1 MPSSRPCNDWETEG
15 TLVHHSDRG
24 SQYVSI
30 RYTERLAAAGI
41 AASVGSRGD
50 AYDNAFAESVI
61 GLFKTEVIRHAGPW
75 RSLDD
80 VEYATLE
87 WVAWFNTCRL
97 MEPLGYVP
105 PAEYENQSDRLVT
118 APASAGALN

>member
-1 MPSSRPCNDWETEG
+1 M
-15 TLVHHSDRG
+15 
-24 SQYVSI
+24 
-30 RYTERLAAAGI
+30 
-41 AASVGSRGD
+41 
-50 AYDNAFAESVI
+50 I

-97 MEPLGYVP
+97 LEPLGYLP
-105 PAEYENQSDRLVT
+105 PADAVCATRWA
-118 APASAGALN
+118 APRSSSAAGALNQLSLRRTRGDSEPLLVRRLLALWSGRANNVITDCNAMRS